1 MEDCI
6 FCKIIKG
13 EIPSYGVLENDNL
26 YVFLDINPNSN
37 GHMLII
43 PKEHVVNVLDVKSEF
58 VTEALET
65 IKEKL
70 YPLLKAQLNIDGL
83 TITQNN
89 FLGQDVKHY
98 HIHLIPRYSK
108 DNPFYEKRDVKEIYD
123 ILNDYR
129 D

>member
-1 MEDCI
+1 MEDCL

-13 EIPSYGVLENDNL
+13 EIPSYKIMENDNL
-26 YVFLDINPNSN
+26 YVFMDINPNSN

-43 PKEHVVNVLDVKSEF
+43 PKEHVVTVLDVKGEF
-58 VTEALET
+58 ITEALEV

-70 YPLLKAQLNIDGL
+70 YPLLKEQLNIDGL

-108 DNPFYEKRDVKEIYD
+108 DNEFYEKRDVKEIYD
-123 ILNDYR
+123 ILNN
-129 D
+129 

>member
-13 EIPSYGVLENDNL
+13 DIPSYRIFENDSL
-26 YVFLDINPNSN
+26 YVFMDINPNSN
-37 GHMLII
+37 GHLLIV
-43 PKEHVVNVLDVKSEF
+43 PKEHVVNVLDVKNEF
-58 VTEALET
+58 TSEALEV

-70 YPLLKAQLNIDGL
+70 YPLLKEQLNIDGL

-108 DNPFYEKRDVKEIYD
+108 DNEFYEKRDVKEIYN
-123 ILNDYR
+123 ILNNYGK
-129 D
+129 

>member
-13 EIPSYGVLENDNL
+13 EIPSYGILENDKL

-37 GHMLII
+37 GHMLVV
-43 PKEHVVNVLDVKSEF
+43 PKEHVENVLDVKSDF
-58 VTEALET
+58 ITEALE
-65 IKEKL
+65 IIREKL

-98 HIHLIPRYSK
+98 HIHLIPKYSK
-108 DNPFYEKRDVKEIYD
+108 DNKFYEKRDVKEIYD
-123 ILNDYR
+123 ILNNYGK
-129 D
+129 